1 MYKYACLNEISKKGL
16 EKFDDNYELTE
27 VIEEAAGLLVRSAS
41 LHGMNFSKQ
50 LLAVARAGAGVNN
63 IPLEACATSGIV
75 VFNTPG
81 ANANSVKELVLC
93 GMLLGSRDILGGID
107 WVKGN
112 ATNEEIAK
120 LAEKKKSAFA
130 GNEIAGKTLGII
142 GMGNIGSRVAKAA
155 IELGMEVLGYDPYIS
170 VDSAWNLPSGI
181 RHIQNI
187 DDIYRESDF
196 ITIHMPLLEGTK
208 KTINDKA
215 FSLMKPNCVLLNF
228 ARDLLVDEEALIV
241 ALEEEK
247 IAGYVTDFPNPTV
260 VKAPRTI
267 IMPHIGASTE
277 ESEDNCAK
285 MAVNELRNYLE
296 NGNIIN
302 SVNYPN
308 CDMGKK
314 KVACRIT
321 INHQN
326 IKNMIGQFTGILTEE
341 DINIANMVNGSRGDI
356 AYSMFDVENIPSQG
370 AIQRLNEVEGVYR
383 VRVI

>member
-1 MYKYACLNEISKKGL
+1 MYKYLCLNEISNKGL
-16 EKFDDNYELTE
+16 EKFDNNYEITE
-27 VIEEAAGLLVRSAS
+27 NLEEAQGILVRSAS
-41 LHGMNFSKQ
+41 LHGMEFSKE

-93 GMLLGSRDILGGID
+93 GMLLGSRGILGGID
-107 WVKGN
+107 WVKEN
-112 ATNEEIAK
+112 ASNEEIAK

-187 DDIYRESDF
+187 EDIYRESDF

-208 KTINDKA
+208 KTINAKA
-215 FSLMKPNCVLLNF
+215 FDLMKPNCVLLNF
-228 ARDLLVDEEALIV
+228 ARDLLVDEEALIA
-241 ALEEEK
+241 ALENDK

-326 IKNMIGQFTGILTEE
+326 VKNMIGQFTGILTEE

-356 AYSMFDVENIPSQG
+356 AYSMFDVENEPSKE

>member
-1 MYKYACLNEISKKGL
+1 MYKYLCLNEISNKGL
-16 EKFDDNYELTE
+16 EKFDNNYEITE
-27 VIEEAAGLLVRSAS
+27 NLEEAQGILVRSAS
-41 LHGMNFSKQ
+41 LHGMEFSKE

-93 GMLLGSRDILGGID
+93 GMLLGSRGILGGID
-107 WVKGN
+107 WVKEN
-112 ATNEEIAK
+112 ASNEEIAK

-187 DDIYRESDF
+187 EDIYRESDF

-208 KTINDKA
+208 KTINAKA
-215 FSLMKPNCVLLNF
+215 FDLMKSNCVLLNF
-228 ARDLLVDEEALIV
+228 ARDLLVDEEALIA
-241 ALEEEK
+241 ALENDK

-326 IKNMIGQFTGILTEE
+326 VKNMIGQFTGILTEE

-356 AYSMFDVENIPSQG
+356 AYSMFDVENEPSKE